1 MEEVNFNM
9 LRSFYN
15 EVRLREI
22 IKQFIEGYSILM
34 LSKKFKVGKSTIKRI
49 ESSIESMGLSYL
61 SLKEKT
67 PNILLILKCML

>member
-1 MEEVNFNM
+1 MEEVNFNK

-34 LSKKFKVGKSTIKRI
+34 
-49 ESSIESMGLSYL
+49 
-61 SLKEKT
+61 
-67 PNILLILKCML
+67 